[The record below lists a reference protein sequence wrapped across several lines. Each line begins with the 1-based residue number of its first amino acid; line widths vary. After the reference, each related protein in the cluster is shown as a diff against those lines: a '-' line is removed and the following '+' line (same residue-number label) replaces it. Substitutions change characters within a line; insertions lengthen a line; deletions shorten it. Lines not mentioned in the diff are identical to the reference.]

1 MAPAPAPADA
11 PPATT
16 LPPVAALRARLAANP
31 EDPCVVFPD
40 AMGDWRWRSWRWL
53 MTQASGWARALGP
66 LAGGERVAYRWRPTP
81 AAVSA
86 DLGIQLAGGV
96 AVPSLDGEEAALPP
110 LWRWLAVDGE
120 PTPEGVEAATIAP
133 PVLGDEDAVSAP
145 VLLAAAAGWDSK
157 APDTAGGGA
166 LVRRGARWETSSAGE
181 QAAAAVALAMPSPSR
196 RRPVALVVGDLAA
209 APERAWLTWALSAD
223 AALVL
228 PGDPAFA
235 AWGLFWPR
243 PTDACLP
250 VEQLGQVR
258 AALAT
263 LGGSRAQRRRLAR
276 LRRLVVWG
284 GEPEAGERTAWEAL
298 GVSLAPFPL
307 APGLSP

>member
-1 MAPAPAPADA
+1 MAQAPSPADA
-11 PPATT
+11 SPAAT

-66 LAGGERVAYRWRPTP
+66 LSGGALVAYRWRPTP
-81 AAVSA
+81 AALAA

-96 AVPSLDGEEAALPP
+96 AVPSLEGEEAALPP
-110 LWRWLAVDGE
+110 LWRWLAVDGD
-120 PTPEGVEAATIAP
+120 PAPEGVEAAALAR

-145 VLLAAAAGWDSK
+145 VLLAAAPA
-157 APDTAGGGA
+157 DTAGGGA
-166 LVRRGARWETSSAGE
+166 LVRRGARWETSSADE
-181 QAAAAVALAMPSPSR
+181 QAAAAVPLAMPPSPSR

-250 VEQLGQVR
+250 VEQLASVR
-258 AALAT
+258 AVLAT
-263 LGGSRAQRRRLAR
+263 LGGPRAQRRRLAR

-284 GEPEAGERTAWEAL
+284 GEPAAAERNGWEAL
-298 GVSLAPFPL
+298 GVTLAPYPP
-307 APGLSP
+307 ALSSD